1 MRKFSEAE
9 ENYIE
14 SLLLKCAENGI
25 PLDKRF
31 LKRIVPLLTKSK
43 DVPKNR
49 KMFSSYWHREFLKRH
64 PKIAQR
70 ISHSVSRRKAKE
82 WTVENREGWIQR
94 LSELNTEGLLLD
106 PAGIWNFDESAF
118 QVAEKVT
125 TVYAKRGVKEV
136 LSYYDGNDRELIT
149 VLAGGN
155 AAGEILRPLI
165 LFDGKVFLASRF
177 DGTDDRCHMGFNS
190 SGVMDNS
197 TFTSYIREEV
207 IPKMTAAKNVIFL
220 DGHSSHMFNLEFLS
234 ECMKS
239 DKDITVVILPSGQTG
254 KLQPMDL
261 KVYGPVKKYW
271 RDYLRLMTL
280 IAEEEVN
287 KQNFARHLVKKW
299 DEFNMAANIISGF
312 ASSGIYPFNPDAV
325 CRAYV
330 EPVPSQFLSD
340 VPISVAT
347 VYVSELEVIRTNLR
361 KIPLLTEGQIEEI
374 VAFTISKAEGFLPS
388 VAADKVAADWHHN
401 FMSAHPQKKRKLK
414 DSRLRAEAGLIA
426 TDSKKKVLY
435 TLFDPHTITAKNY
448 F

>member
-1 MRKFSEAE
+1 
-9 ENYIE
+9 
-14 SLLLKCAENGI
+14 
-25 PLDKRF
+25 
-31 LKRIVPLLTKSK
+31 
-43 DVPKNR
+43 
-49 KMFSSYWHREFLKRH
+49 
-64 PKIAQR
+64 
-70 ISHSVSRRKAKE
+70 
-82 WTVENREGWIQR
+82 
-94 LSELNTEGLLLD
+94 
-106 PAGIWNFDESAF
+106 
-118 QVAEKVT
+118 
-125 TVYAKRGVKEV
+125 
-136 LSYYDGNDRELIT
+136 
-149 VLAGGN
+149 
-155 AAGEILRPLI
+155 
-165 LFDGKVFLASRF
+165 
-177 DGTDDRCHMGFNS
+177 
-190 SGVMDNS
+190 
-197 TFTSYIREEV
+197 
-207 IPKMTAAKNVIFL
+207 
-220 DGHSSHMFNLEFLS
+220 MFNLEFLS

-261 KVYGPVKKYW
+261 KVYGPVKKYR

-312 ASSGIYPFNPDAV
+312 AFSGIYPFNPDAV

-426 TDSKKKVLY
+426 TDSKVIAALEQREAEKLLQKNKRKRNTRSGLSDVTNTPTKIKNLSEWVKSESSEISHVVLQSQSFTVRNKVCG
-435 TLFDPHTITAKNY
+435 ITGVIICIKCDV
-448 F
+448 FTSTDKPGWLPVLHGPGMVIRFSR